1 MRTKRVILCILLLC
15 LTTAVG
21 PLAST
26 VASRSVHS
34 TYDVD
39 MLPQGTL
46 VDASKWSMSAE
57 TSFTQEDATY
67 TETMVADQR
76 MTMAHHRP
84 VHLDTMAV
92 WAGTSP
98 TDSNYSIGAPDGA
111 STWSTGPEIKV
122 TNFDVS
128 GLSDYTMVE
137 VHMKAVIQIPDALT
151 EDTVRISVQHSSGY
165 DLLKTFAHTQ
175 GGLDYINNSAY
186 TVNLTGLLEWNWQDL
201 NSLEFTLDYVSAGG
215 VDDSRLIVD
224 AIGLDITVQT
234 PWYGG
239 EVGLASTEFTGHQ
252 MPLIDL
258 NLSQGESVN
267 MALTNCGLTPS
278 IGGTT
283 GEWVSGIIEHPPEQM
298 LGRVH
303 LKLSEGESA
312 NVSLEYA
319 VSADGE
325 SFSSFTALL
334 ENTLLPEGEAY
345 KIRVTAI
352 DSCIES
358 IWADVND
365 PSLTLSGRVFG
376 TNDGID
382 PAYSRWLVFVNDE
395 LVSNEPMSLGSFT
408 HSWPIGQYMVPGT
421 TSYTVSVKA
430 WFTWDSLGNASQ
442 TALELSFLSVNGG
455 YDIEWDEDPV
465 CQAIGDQELTEDGGG
480 IILPLLLR
488 CSDDRTSNENLMV
501 EFTNSNEGLVEV
513 DLTEGEM
520 RLKLMPESSGQSVI
534 GIKVLDEVGN
544 MWSQSF
550 NLLVNAVDD
559 APDLGEFQSLVPAER
574 DKVTVVNLTV
584 SDRDSSMLTA
594 STNRSWATVDLSNG
608 TLTVQPPNAGFF
620 AVLVSVCDQTSCSER
635 TLDLEVMAL
644 ADLLVESI
652 DFGSEEMTQ
661 GDIVSMRVMVRNQ
674 GQAEATFISVRCQND
689 QQLMSVEIIP
699 VLAPGEL
706 GSITCDW
713 QVPDDAKVIRFS
725 AVVDRGLEIPEGDES
740 NNIMEKLVGIDEQQV
755 ADKTSSDAGL
765 SSTTVWTGSIGLL
778 LAVIALFAYLTPAKI
793 KKIE

>member
-26 VASRSVHS
+26 VTARSVHG

-46 VDASKWSMSAE
+46 VDASEWTMSSE
-57 TSFTQEDATY
+57 TSFTQEKATY

-76 MTMAHHRP
+76 ITMAHHRP

-98 TDSNYSIGAPDGA
+98 TDSNYSIGQPDGA
-111 STWSTGPEIKV
+111 STWSTGPEIKL

-128 GLSDYTMVE
+128 GLTDYTMVE
-137 VHMKAVIQIPDALT
+137 VHMKAVIQIPEALT
-151 EDTVRISVQHSSGY
+151 EDTVRISIQHSGGY

-186 TVNLTGLLEWNWQDL
+186 SVNLTGLIEWNWQDL
-201 NSLEFTLDYVSAGG
+201 NSLEVTLDYVSAGG
-215 VDDSRLIVD
+215 VDDTRLVVD
-224 AIGLDITVQT
+224 AVGLDITVQT

-239 EVGLASTEFTGHQ
+239 EVGLASTEFTGHA
-252 MPLIDL
+252 MPLIGLDL
-258 NLSQGESVN
+258 SEGESTN
-267 MALTNCGLTPS
+267 MALTDCGLTPS
-278 IGGTT
+278 IDGTT
-283 GEWVSGIIEHPPEQM
+283 GEWTSGIIAHPPEQM

-303 LKLSEGESA
+303 LKISEGEVA

-325 SFSSFTALL
+325 SFSSFTALP
-334 ENTLLPEGEAY
+334 ENTLLPPGEAY
-345 KIRVTAI
+345 KIKVTAI
-352 DSCIES
+352 DSCVES
-358 IWADVND
+358 VWTDVND
-365 PSLTLSGRVFG
+365 PSLTISGRVYG

-382 PAYSRWLVFVNDE
+382 PTYSRWLIFVNDE
-395 LVSNEPMSLGSFT
+395 LVSNEPMSLGTFA
-408 HSWPIGQYMVPGT
+408 HSWPIGQFMVPGS

-430 WFTWDSLGNASQ
+430 WFTWDSLGNASH
-442 TALELSFLSVNGG
+442 TALEISSLSVNGG
-455 YDIEWDEDPV
+455 YAIEWDEDPV
-465 CQAIGDQELTEDGGG
+465 CQAIGDQELFEDGGG
-480 IILPLLLR
+480 VILPLLLR

-501 EFTNSNEGLVEV
+501 EFTNSNEALVEV
-513 DLTEGEM
+513 DLTEGEV
-520 RLKLMPESSGQSVI
+520 RLKLMPEANGQSVI
-534 GIKVLDEVGN
+534 GVKVIDEAGN
-544 MWSQSF
+544 IWIQSF

-559 APDLGEFQSLVPAER
+559 APDLSEFQSLVLAER
-574 DKVTVVNLTV
+574 DKTTVLNLTV
-584 SDRDSSMLTA
+584 SDRDSSVLTA
-594 STNRSWATVDLSNG
+594 STNRSWATVDLSSG
-608 TLTVQPPNAGFF
+608 TLTFQPPNAGFF
-620 AVLVSVCDQTSCSER
+620 AVLVSVCDQSTCSER
-635 TLDLEVMAL
+635 IIDLEVRAL

-652 DFGSEEMTQ
+652 DFDSDEMTQ

-689 QQLMSVEIIP
+689 QQLMSVETIP

-706 GSITCDW
+706 GSVTCDW
-713 QVPDDAKVIRFS
+713 QIPDDATVIRFS

-740 NNIMEKLVGIDEQQV
+740 NNIMEKLVGIEEKKV
-755 ADKTSSDAGL
+755 ADKTSSDTGL

>member
-258 NLSQGESVN
+258 NFSQGESVN

-365 PSLTLSGRVFG
+365 PSLTVSGRVFG

>member
-365 PSLTLSGRVFG
+365 PSLTVSGRVFG

-559 APDLGEFQSLVPAER
+559 APDLGEFQSSVPAER

>member
-15 LTTAVG
+15 LTTAIG

-26 VASRSVHS
+26 VAARSVHN

-46 VDASKWSMSAE
+46 VDASEWTTGSE

-67 TETMVADQR
+67 TEAMVADQR
-76 MTMAHHRP
+76 LTMAHHRP
-84 VHLDTMAV
+84 VHLDTMSV

-111 STWSTGPEIKV
+111 STWSTGPEIKL

-128 GLSDYTMVE
+128 GLTDYALVE

-151 EDTVRISVQHSSGY
+151 EDTVRISLQHSGGY
-165 DLLKTFAHTQ
+165 ELLKTFAHTQ
-175 GGLDYINNSAY
+175 GNLDYINNSAY
-186 TVNLTGLLEWNWQDL
+186 SVNLTGLLEWTWQDL

-215 VDDSRLIVD
+215 VDDSRLVVD
-224 AIGLDITVQT
+224 AVGLDITVQT

-239 EVGLASTEFTGHQ
+239 EVGLASTEFTGHS
-252 MPLIDL
+252 MPLVGLD
-258 NLSQGESVN
+258 LSQGESVN
-267 MALTNCGLTPS
+267 MALTDCGLTPS
-278 IGGTT
+278 IAGTT
-283 GEWVSGIIEHPPEQM
+283 GEWVSDIIENPPEQQ

-303 LKLSEGESA
+303 LQLSEGEA
-312 NVSLEYA
+312 DNVSLEYA
-319 VSADGE
+319 VSGDGE
-325 SFSSFTALL
+325 SFSSFTALP
-334 ENTLLPEGEAY
+334 ENTLLPLGEAY
-345 KIRVTAI
+345 KIKVTAI

-358 IWADVND
+358 VWADVND
-365 PSLTLSGRVFG
+365 PSLTVSGRVFG

-382 PAYSRWLVFVNDE
+382 PTYSRWLVFVNDE
-395 LVSNEPMSLGSFT
+395 LVSNEPMTLGTFA
-408 HSWPIGQYMVPGT
+408 HSWPIGQFMVPGA
-421 TSYTVSVKA
+421 TSYTVEVKA
-430 WFTWDSLGNASQ
+430 WFTWDSLGDASH
-442 TALELSFLSVNGG
+442 TALEISSLSVNGG
-455 YDIEWDEDPV
+455 YAIEWDEDPV
-465 CQAIGDQELTEDGGG
+465 CEAIGDQELTEDGGG
-480 IILPLLLR
+480 AILPLLLR
-488 CSDDRTSNENLMV
+488 CSDDRTSNENLLV
-501 EFTNSNEGLVEV
+501 EFTNSNEALVEV
-513 DLTEGEM
+513 DLTEGEI
-520 RLKLMPESSGQSVI
+520 RLKLMPEANGQSVV
-534 GIKVLDEVGN
+534 GVKVIDEAGN

-574 DKVTVVNLTV
+574 DEVTVVNLTV
-584 SDRDSSMLTA
+584 SDRDSTTLTA

-608 TLTVQPPNAGFF
+608 TVTVQPPNAGFF
-620 AVLVSVCDQTSCSER
+620 GVLVSVCDQTSCSER
-635 TLDLEVMAL
+635 ILDLDVMAL

-652 DFGSEEMTQ
+652 DFDSDEMTQ

-706 GSITCDW
+706 GSVTCDW
-713 QVPDDAKVIRFS
+713 QIPEDAKVIRFS

-740 NNIMEKLVGIDEQQV
+740 NNIMEKLVGIDEKQV
-755 ADKTSSDAGL
+755 ADKTSSDSGL

>member
-365 PSLTLSGRVFG
+365 PSLTVSGRVFG

>member
-303 LKLSEGESA
+303 LKLSEGEAA

>member
-201 NSLEFTLDYVSAGG
+201 SSLEFTLDYVSAGG

-365 PSLTLSGRVFG
+365 PSLTVSGRVFG

-584 SDRDSSMLTA
+584 GDRDSSMLTA

>member
-201 NSLEFTLDYVSAGG
+201 SSLEFTLDYVSAGG

-303 LKLSEGESA
+303 LKLSEGEAA

>member
-1 MRTKRVILCILLLC
+1 
-15 LTTAVG
+15 
-21 PLAST
+21 
-26 VASRSVHS
+26 
-34 TYDVD
+34 
-39 MLPQGTL
+39 
-46 VDASKWSMSAE
+46 
-57 TSFTQEDATY
+57 
-67 TETMVADQR
+67 
-76 MTMAHHRP
+76 
-84 VHLDTMAV
+84 
-92 WAGTSP
+92 
-98 TDSNYSIGAPDGA
+98 
-111 STWSTGPEIKV
+111 
-122 TNFDVS
+122 
-128 GLSDYTMVE
+128 
-137 VHMKAVIQIPDALT
+137 
-151 EDTVRISVQHSSGY
+151 
-165 DLLKTFAHTQ
+165 
-175 GGLDYINNSAY
+175 
-186 TVNLTGLLEWNWQDL
+186 
-201 NSLEFTLDYVSAGG
+201 
-215 VDDSRLIVD
+215 
-224 AIGLDITVQT
+224 
-234 PWYGG
+234 
-239 EVGLASTEFTGHQ
+239 
-252 MPLIDL
+252 
-258 NLSQGESVN
+258 
-267 MALTNCGLTPS
+267 
-278 IGGTT
+278 
-283 GEWVSGIIEHPPEQM
+283 
-298 LGRVH
+298 
-303 LKLSEGESA
+303 
-312 NVSLEYA
+312 
-319 VSADGE
+319 
-325 SFSSFTALL
+325 
-334 ENTLLPEGEAY
+334 
-345 KIRVTAI
+345 
-352 DSCIES
+352 
-358 IWADVND
+358 
-365 PSLTLSGRVFG
+365 
-376 TNDGID
+376 
-382 PAYSRWLVFVNDE
+382 
-395 LVSNEPMSLGSFT
+395 
-408 HSWPIGQYMVPGT
+408 
-421 TSYTVSVKA
+421 
-430 WFTWDSLGNASQ
+430 
-442 TALELSFLSVNGG
+442 
-455 YDIEWDEDPV
+455 
-465 CQAIGDQELTEDGGG
+465 
-480 IILPLLLR
+480 
-488 CSDDRTSNENLMV
+488 MV

-534 GIKVLDEVGN
+534 GIKVLDEAGN

-594 STNRSWATVDLSNG
+594 STNRSWATIDLSNG

>member
-365 PSLTLSGRVFG
+365 PSLTVSGRVFG

-488 CSDDRTSNENLMV
+488 CLDDRTSNENLMV

>member
-151 EDTVRISVQHSSGY
+151 EDTVRISVQHSNGY

-365 PSLTLSGRVFG
+365 PSLTVSGRVFG

-408 HSWPIGQYMVPGT
+408 HSWPIGQFMVPGT

>member
-224 AIGLDITVQT
+224 AVGLDITVQT

-303 LKLSEGESA
+303 LKLSEGEAA

-365 PSLTLSGRVFG
+365 PSLTVSGRVFG

-408 HSWPIGQYMVPGT
+408 HSWPIGQFMVPGT

-442 TALELSFLSVNGG
+442 TALELSSLSVNGG
-455 YDIEWDEDPV
+455 YAIEWDEDPV

-534 GIKVLDEVGN
+534 GIKVLDEAGN